1 MGKIDFE
8 LIGDAPV
15 FRKIAFGSWRTV
27 GDPSVYGLIEL
38 DMSKALD
45 FAAKLSAR
53 EGVKITPAH
62 LVGCAAAQVFKRR
75 PEINGMIRRGRLYR
89 RRSVDIFYQVNVP
102 GLGDDPIGKGN
113 LAGAVLRGVDRLSVA
128 EVARE
133 LSRMAELVRKNEE
146 PDVRGA
152 LKAMSRIPWRL
163 MRWALNISS
172 FLNYDLN
179 WDVRWLGIPQDPFG
193 SLMITNVGSMGIE
206 VAWAPLVPYTR
217 VPMLL
222 TLGAV
227 HEAPRAVEGQVVVR
241 PVMKIGV
248 TFDHRFIDGSHAAA
262 MAYHFK
268 KCFEDPEG
276 YLSETP

>member
-1 MGKIDFE
+1 MGRIEFTPVTK
-8 LIGDAPV
+8 APV

-38 DMSKALD
+38 DMGKALEY
-45 FAAKLSAR
+45 AAKLSER
-53 EGVKITPAH
+53 EGLKITPAH
-62 LVGCAAAQVFKRR
+62 LVGRAAAQVLKRR
-75 PEINGMIRRGRLYR
+75 PEINGMIRRNGLYLR
-89 RRSVDIFYQVNVP
+89 KSVDIFYQVNVP

-113 LAGAVLRGVDRLSVA
+113 LSGAILRDVENKSVA
-128 EVARE
+128 QIARE
-133 LSRMAELVRKNEE
+133 LGEKAQLVRKNEE
-146 PDVRGA
+146 PDTRDA
-152 LKAMSRIPWRL
+152 LKAMGRIPWRL

-179 WDVRWLGIPQDPFG
+179 LNVRWLGIPQDPFG

-206 VAWAPLVPYTR
+206 IAWAPLVPYSR

-227 HEAPRAVEGQVVVR
+227 HDAPRAVNGEVVVR
-241 PVMKIGV
+241 PIMKIGV

-276 YLSETP
+276 YL

>member
-1 MGKIDFE
+1 MGKINFE
-8 LIGDAPV
+8 LIDEAPL

-38 DMSKALD
+38 DMTHALSY
-45 FAAKLSAR
+45 AQKISER
-53 EGVKITPAH
+53 EGIKVTPAH
-62 LVGCAAAQVFKRR
+62 LVGRAAAQVLARR
-75 PEINGMIRRGRLYR
+75 PEINGMIRQGRLYR
-89 RRSVDIFYQVNVP
+89 RTSIDIFYQVNIP
-102 GLGDDPIGKGN
+102 GVGDDPIGKGT
-113 LAGAVLRGVDRLSVA
+113 LAGAVLRGVDRMSVA
-128 EVARE
+128 EIARTLRE
-133 LSRMAELVRKNEE
+133 KADLVRKNEE
-146 PDVRGA
+146 PDVRMG
-152 LKAMSRIPWRL
+152 LKAMAGIPWRL

-179 WDVRWLGIPQDPFG
+179 LDVRWLGIPQDPFG

-206 VAWAPLVPYTR
+206 MAWAPLVPYTR

-227 HEAPRAVEGQVVVR
+227 HEAPRAENGQVVVR
-241 PVMKIGV
+241 PIMKIGV

-268 KCFEDPEG
+268 KCFEDPAG
-276 YLSETP
+276 YLEER